1 MYFSATIIV
10 NIGNTKPNQRNT
22 ENSKNNETTSLW
34 SITTFVLSSLRSEV
48 EHGSFTLTSC
58 MGSRAINLMA
68 ISLKVSLTNVVP
80 QHLKLEN
87 FVPWS
92 TFVPRSGPGL
102 NSGLNKI
109 RKFPHSS
116 NDPVIQVAFLD
127 ISPHKQFMSN
137 HVLAVNIPY
146 KNFQTVQEKKYCPL
160 R

>member
-1 MYFSATIIV
+1 
-10 NIGNTKPNQRNT
+10 
-22 ENSKNNETTSLW
+22 
-34 SITTFVLSSLRSEV
+34 
-48 EHGSFTLTSC
+48 

-87 FVPWS
+87 FVPRS

-127 ISPHKQFMSN
+127 ISPHKQFISN

-146 KNFQTVQEKKYCPL
+146 KNFQTVEEKKNTAPCDNETP
-160 R
+160 RIRNI

>member
-1 MYFSATIIV
+1 
-10 NIGNTKPNQRNT
+10 
-22 ENSKNNETTSLW
+22 
-34 SITTFVLSSLRSEV
+34 
-48 EHGSFTLTSC
+48 

-68 ISLKVSLTNVVP
+68 ISFKISLTNVVP

-116 NDPVIQVAFLD
+116 NDPVIQVKFLN
-127 ISPHKQFMSN
+127 ILPHRQFMSN

-146 KNFQTVQEKKYCPL
+146 KNFQTVEEKKNTAPCDNETP
-160 R
+160 RIRSI